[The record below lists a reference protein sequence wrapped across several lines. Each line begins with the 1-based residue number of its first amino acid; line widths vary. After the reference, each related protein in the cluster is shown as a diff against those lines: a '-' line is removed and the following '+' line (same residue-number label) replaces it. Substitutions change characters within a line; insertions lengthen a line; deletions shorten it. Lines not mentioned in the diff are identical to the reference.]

1 MNQPNRMKPGNTPTE
16 GRAKVQIS
24 AERSKSGTEPKRN
37 RREPLSEYKMSAE
50 RLVKNQIVK
59 GLKACLNINFMI
71 F

>member
-1 MNQPNRMKPGNTPTE
+1 MNQPDRVKPLDTSPE
-16 GRAKVQIS
+16 GTAKVQIS
-24 AERSKSGTEPKRN
+24 AERSKSGAEPNRN
-37 RREPLSEYKMSAE
+37 RGEPLSEYKMSAE